1 MLRAA
6 LGRSGLRLLAE
17 RSVMGRGDSA
27 VVVMGRHLCSKPE
40 NEGQSFK
47 ISTHRPSNFEKKILL
62 WGGRFKKESD
72 IPEFVSYEMVDGAKS
87 KVRVKFSVI
96 MMLLTIMGC
105 IGMVISGK
113 RAAGRH
119 ETLANLNLEK
129 KARFKSGS
137 EE

>member
-1 MLRAA
+1 
-6 LGRSGLRLLAE
+6 
-17 RSVMGRGDSA
+17 MGRGESA
-27 VVVMGRHLCSKPE
+27 VVTGRHLCTKSE

-47 ISTHRPSNFEKKILL
+47 VPAHKPSDFEKKILL

-72 IPEFVSYEMVDGAKS
+72 IPEYVSYEMVDAAKS

-96 MMLLTIMGC
+96 MMLLTIVGC

-119 ETLANLNLEK
+119 ESLATMNLEK
-129 KARFKSGS
+129 KARLKSGS

>member
-17 RSVMGRGDSA
+17 RSLVGRGELG
-27 VVVMGRHLCSKPE
+27 VVVTGRHLCSKPE
-40 NEGQSFK
+40 DGGHSFK
-47 ISTHRPSNFEKKILL
+47 VPAHKPTNFEKRILV

-72 IPEFVSYEMVDGAKS
+72 IPEYVSYEMIDAAKS
-87 KVRVKFSVI
+87 RARVKLSMI
-96 MMLLTIMGC
+96 MILLTIMGC

-113 RAAGRH
+113 RAASRH
-119 ETLANLNLEK
+119 ETLARMNLEK
-129 KARFKSGS
+129 KARLRSES

>member
-17 RSVMGRGDSA
+17 RTAMVRGEPAVAVSGRW
-27 VVVMGRHLCSKPE
+27 LCSKPQD
-40 NEGQSFK
+40 GGSSFK
-47 ISTHRPSNFEKKILL
+47 IPAHRPTNLEKKMLV
-62 WGGRFKKESD
+62 WGGRFKNESE
-72 IPEFVSYEMVDGAKS
+72 IPEFVSHEMVDSAKS

-113 RAAGRH
+113 RAARRH
-119 ETLANLNLEK
+119 ETLASINLAK
-129 KARFKSGS
+129 KAQLKSQS